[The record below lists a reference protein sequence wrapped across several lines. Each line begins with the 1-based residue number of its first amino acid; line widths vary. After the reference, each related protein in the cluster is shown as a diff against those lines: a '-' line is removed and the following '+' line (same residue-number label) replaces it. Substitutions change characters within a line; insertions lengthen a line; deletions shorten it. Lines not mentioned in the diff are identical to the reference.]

1 MTVDLLEE
9 ISRNIR
15 DGNTNDWR
23 QYWNQDSN
31 RRPSSPKH
39 EDDGRDALLSD
50 LQQRM
55 NRLGIDAA
63 REGHYAESKRAD
75 IQVSHGG
82 FNVPVEIKKSSHRDL
97 WSAIRNQLI
106 AKYTRDPGTAGYG
119 IYLVFWLGNEPKPC
133 QMPESGP
140 RPKSAAAL
148 EERLHD
154 TLSPEEA
161 RLISVRVIDV
171 ARPG

>member
-1 MTVDLLEE
+1 M
-9 ISRNIR
+9 
-15 DGNTNDWR
+15 
-23 QYWNQDSN
+23 
-31 RRPSSPKH
+31 SPKH
-39 EDDGRDALLSD
+39 EDDCRDALLSD

-63 REGHYAESKRAD
+63 PEGHYAERNRSD
-75 IQVSHGG
+75 IRVCHGG
-82 FNVPVEIKKSSHRDL
+82 FNVPVEIKKSTSTDL
-97 WSAIRNQLI
+97 WSAIRRQLI
-106 AKYTRDPGTAGYG
+106 AKYTRDPGAAGYG
-119 IYLVFWLGNEPKPC
+119 IYLVFWFGNEPKLC

-140 RPKSAAAL
+140 RPKSPAAL

-171 ARPG
+171 ARPGTCPA